1 MTSIKIVTDSTA
13 DLSEEL
19 LRKYHISVLPL
30 SISIDGTVYRDR
42 FDIQPDEFI
51 EKMESAAELPKSSQP
66 PLGAF
71 IELYEELTADGSEVI
86 SIHLSSELSG
96 TYQTAV
102 SASNMVGG
110 NITVIDSMYISKGLG
125 FQVVRAAL
133 LAEEGMTAE
142 AIVKDLENLRD
153 RTSLYVTID
162 HFDNLIK
169 GVPHREGKS
178 GRSAH
183 CSRLSRSRG
192 LRTESIRLKK
202 MSGANSQLIRYLTG
216 QFVSAVKGRTV
227 QAIGIAH
234 ADALDLAHRLKD
246 SLLEHIPGIDIDID
260 YTTPI
265 ISVHTGKGA
274 IGFTFYTD

>member
-30 SISIDGTVYRDR
+30 SISIDGIVYRDR

-86 SIHLSSELSG
+86 SIHLSSQLSG

-102 SASNMVGG
+102 SASNMVDG

-125 FQVVRAAL
+125 FQVLRAAL

-142 AIVKDLENLRD
+142 AIVNDLENLRD

-169 GVPHREGKS
+169 GGRIGKGKALIGS
-178 GRSAH
+178 LLKVKPIARLENGIYTPEKNVRS
-183 CSRLSRSRG
+183 S
-192 LRTESIRLKK
+192 
-202 MSGANSQLIRYLTG
+202 SQLIRYLTG
-216 QFVSAVKGRTV
+216 QFLSAVKGRTV

-246 SLLEHIPGIDIDID
+246 SLLEHIPGIDIDIS

>member
-1 MTSIKIVTDSTA
+1 MTRIKIVTDSTA

-51 EKMESAAELPKSSQP
+51 EKMERAAELPKSSQP

-86 SIHLSSELSG
+86 SIHLSSQLSG

-102 SASNMVGG
+102 SASNMVDG

-169 GVPHREGKS
+169 GGRIGRGKALIGS
-178 GRSAH
+178 LLKVKPIARLEDGIYTPEKNVRS
-183 CSRLSRSRG
+183 S
-192 LRTESIRLKK
+192 
-202 MSGANSQLIRYLTG
+202 SQLIRYLTG
-216 QFVSAVKGRTV
+216 QFLSTVKGRTV

-246 SLLEHIPGIDIDID
+246 SLLEHIPGIDIDIA

>member
-30 SISIDGTVYRDR
+30 SILIDGTVYRDR

-169 GVPHREGKS
+169 GGRIGRGKALLGS
-178 GRSAH
+178 LLKVKPIARLEDGIYTPEKNVRS
-183 CSRLSRSRG
+183 S
-192 LRTESIRLKK
+192 
-202 MSGANSQLIRYLTG
+202 SQLIRYLTG

>member
-1 MTSIKIVTDSTA
+1 MTRIKIVTDSTA

-19 LRKYHISVLPL
+19 LREYHIFVLPL

-51 EKMESAAELPKSSQP
+51 EKMERAAELPKSSQP

-86 SIHLSSELSG
+86 SIHLSSQLSG

-102 SASNMVGG
+102 SASNMVDGK
-110 NITVIDSMYISKGLG
+110 ITVIDSMYISKGLG

-142 AIVKDLENLRD
+142 AIVKDLENLRN

-169 GVPHREGKS
+169 GGRIGRGKALIGS
-178 GRSAH
+178 LLKVKPIARLEDGIYTPEKNVRS
-183 CSRLSRSRG
+183 S
-192 LRTESIRLKK
+192 
-202 MSGANSQLIRYLTG
+202 SQLIRYLTG
-216 QFVSAVKGRTV
+216 QFLSTVKGRTV

-246 SLLEHIPGIDIDID
+246 SLLEHIPGIDIDIS

>member
-1 MTSIKIVTDSTA
+1 MTRIKIVTDSTA

-19 LRKYHISVLPL
+19 LREYHISVLPL

-51 EKMESAAELPKSSQP
+51 EKMERVAELPKSSQP

-86 SIHLSSELSG
+86 SIHLSSQLSG

-102 SASNMVGG
+102 SASNMVDG

-169 GVPHREGKS
+169 GGRIGRGKALIGS
-178 GRSAH
+178 LLKVKPIARLEDGIYTPEKNVRS
-183 CSRLSRSRG
+183 S
-192 LRTESIRLKK
+192 
-202 MSGANSQLIRYLTG
+202 SQLIRYLTG
-216 QFVSAVKGRTV
+216 QFLSTVKGRTV

-246 SLLEHIPGIDIDID
+246 SLLEHIPGIDIDIS

>member
-1 MTSIKIVTDSTA
+1 MPSIKIVTDSTA

-19 LRKYHISVLPL
+19 LREYHISVLPL
-30 SISIDGTVYRDR
+30 SISIDGIVYRDR

-86 SIHLSSELSG
+86 SIHLSSQLSG

-102 SASNMVGG
+102 SASNMVDG

-169 GVPHREGKS
+169 GGRIGKGKALIGS
-178 GRSAH
+178 LLKVKPIARLEDGIYTPEKNVRS
-183 CSRLSRSRG
+183 
-192 LRTESIRLKK
+192 T
-202 MSGANSQLIRYLTG
+202 SQLIRYLTG
-216 QFVSAVKGRTV
+216 QFLSAVKGRTV

-246 SLLEHIPGIDIDID
+246 SLLEHIPGIDIDIA

>member
-1 MTSIKIVTDSTA
+1 MTKIKIVTDSTA

-19 LRKYHISVLPL
+19 LREYHISVLPL
-30 SISIDGTVYRDR
+30 SISIDGIVYRDR

-86 SIHLSSELSG
+86 SIHLSSQLSG

-102 SASNMVGG
+102 SASNMVDGK
-110 NITVIDSMYISKGLG
+110 ITVIDSMYISKGLG

-169 GVPHREGKS
+169 GGRIGKGKALIGS
-178 GRSAH
+178 LLKVKPIARLEDGIYTPEKNVRS
-183 CSRLSRSRG
+183 
-192 LRTESIRLKK
+192 T
-202 MSGANSQLIRYLTG
+202 SQLIRYLTG
-216 QFVSAVKGRTV
+216 QFLSAVKGRTV

-246 SLLEHIPGIDIDID
+246 SLLEHIPGIDIDIA

>member
-1 MTSIKIVTDSTA
+1 MPSIKIVTDSTA

-19 LRKYHISVLPL
+19 LREYHISVLPL
-30 SISIDGTVYRDR
+30 SISIDGIVYRDR

-86 SIHLSSELSG
+86 SIHLSSQLSG

-133 LAEEGMTAE
+133 LAEKGMTAE

-169 GVPHREGKS
+169 GGRIGKGKALIGS
-178 GRSAH
+178 LLKVKPIARLEDGIYTPEKNVRS
-183 CSRLSRSRG
+183 
-192 LRTESIRLKK
+192 T
-202 MSGANSQLIRYLTG
+202 SQLIRYLTG
-216 QFVSAVKGRTV
+216 QFLSAVKGRTV

-246 SLLEHIPGIDIDID
+246 SLLEHIPGIDIDIA

>member
-133 LAEEGMTAE
+133 LAEKGMTAE

-169 GVPHREGKS
+169 GGRIGRGKALLGS
-178 GRSAH
+178 LLKVKPIARLEDGIYTPEKNVRS
-183 CSRLSRSRG
+183 S
-192 LRTESIRLKK
+192 
-202 MSGANSQLIRYLTG
+202 SQLIRYLTG

>member
-169 GVPHREGKS
+169 GGRIGRGKALLGS
-178 GRSAH
+178 LLKVKPIARLEDGIYTPEKNVRS
-183 CSRLSRSRG
+183 S
-192 LRTESIRLKK
+192 
-202 MSGANSQLIRYLTG
+202 SQLIRYLTG
-216 QFVSAVKGRTV
+216 QFLSAVKGRTV

>member
-51 EKMESAAELPKSSQP
+51 EKMESAAELPKSSQS

-169 GVPHREGKS
+169 GGRIGRGKALLGS
-178 GRSAH
+178 LLKVKPIARLEDGIYTPEKNVRS
-183 CSRLSRSRG
+183 S
-192 LRTESIRLKK
+192 
-202 MSGANSQLIRYLTG
+202 SQLIRYLTG

>member
-1 MTSIKIVTDSTA
+1 MTRIKIVTDSTA

-19 LRKYHISVLPL
+19 LREYHISVLPL
-30 SISIDGTVYRDR
+30 SISIDGIVYRDR

-51 EKMESAAELPKSSQP
+51 EKMERAAELPKSSQP

-86 SIHLSSELSG
+86 SIHLSSQLSG

-102 SASNMVGG
+102 SASNMVDGK
-110 NITVIDSMYISKGLG
+110 ITVIDSMYISKGLG

-142 AIVKDLENLRD
+142 AIVKDLENLRN

-169 GVPHREGKS
+169 GGRIGRGKALIGSLLKVKPIARLEDGIYTPEKNVRSS
-178 GRSAH
+178 G
-183 CSRLSRSRG
+183 
-192 LRTESIRLKK
+192 
-202 MSGANSQLIRYLTG
+202 QLIRYLTG
-216 QFVSAVKGRTV
+216 QFLSTVKGRTV

-246 SLLEHIPGIDIDID
+246 SLLEHIPGIDIDIS

>member
-1 MTSIKIVTDSTA
+1 MPSIKIVTDSTA

-19 LRKYHISVLPL
+19 LREYHISVLPL
-30 SISIDGTVYRDR
+30 SISIDGIVYRDR

-86 SIHLSSELSG
+86 SIHLSSQLSG

-102 SASNMVGG
+102 SASNMVDG

-125 FQVVRAAL
+125 FQVLRAAL

-169 GVPHREGKS
+169 GGRIGRGKALIGS
-178 GRSAH
+178 LLKVKPIARLEDGIYTPEKNVRS
-183 CSRLSRSRG
+183 S
-192 LRTESIRLKK
+192 
-202 MSGANSQLIRYLTG
+202 SQLIRYLTG
-216 QFVSAVKGRTV
+216 QFLSAVKGRTV

-246 SLLEHIPGIDIDID
+246 SLLEHIPGIDIDIA

>member
-1 MTSIKIVTDSTA
+1 LTRIKIVTDSTA

-19 LRKYHISVLPL
+19 LREYHISVLPL
-30 SISIDGTVYRDR
+30 SISIDGIVYRDR

-51 EKMESAAELPKSSQP
+51 EKMERAAELPKSSQP

-86 SIHLSSELSG
+86 SIHLSSQLSG

-102 SASNMVGG
+102 SASNMVDGK
-110 NITVIDSMYISKGLG
+110 ITVIDSMYISKGLG

-142 AIVKDLENLRD
+142 AIVKDLENLRN

-169 GVPHREGKS
+169 GGRIGRGKALIGSLLKVKPIARLEDGIYTPEKNVRSS
-178 GRSAH
+178 G
-183 CSRLSRSRG
+183 
-192 LRTESIRLKK
+192 
-202 MSGANSQLIRYLTG
+202 QLIRYLTG
-216 QFVSAVKGRTV
+216 QFLSTVKGRTV

-246 SLLEHIPGIDIDID
+246 SLLEHIPGIDIDIS

>member
-1 MTSIKIVTDSTA
+1 LPSIKIVTDSTA

-19 LRKYHISVLPL
+19 LREYHISVLPL
-30 SISIDGTVYRDR
+30 SISIDGIVYRDR

-86 SIHLSSELSG
+86 SIHLSSQLSG

-102 SASNMVGG
+102 SASNMVDG

-133 LAEEGMTAE
+133 LAEKGMTAE

-169 GVPHREGKS
+169 GGRIGKGKALIGS
-178 GRSAH
+178 LLKVKPIARLEDGIYTPEKNVRS
-183 CSRLSRSRG
+183 
-192 LRTESIRLKK
+192 T
-202 MSGANSQLIRYLTG
+202 SQLIRYLTG
-216 QFVSAVKGRTV
+216 QFLSAVKGRTV

-246 SLLEHIPGIDIDID
+246 SLLEHIPGIDIDIA

>member
-1 MTSIKIVTDSTA
+1 MTNIKIVTDSTA

-169 GVPHREGKS
+169 GGRIGRGKALLGS
-178 GRSAH
+178 LLKVKPIARLEDGIYTPEKNVRS
-183 CSRLSRSRG
+183 S
-192 LRTESIRLKK
+192 
-202 MSGANSQLIRYLTG
+202 SQLIRYLTG

>member
-1 MTSIKIVTDSTA
+1 MTRIKIVTDSTA

-19 LRKYHISVLPL
+19 LREYHISVLPL
-30 SISIDGTVYRDR
+30 SISIDGIVYRDR

-51 EKMESAAELPKSSQP
+51 EKMERAAELPKSSQP

-86 SIHLSSELSG
+86 SIHLSSQLSG

-102 SASNMVGG
+102 SASNMVDG

-169 GVPHREGKS
+169 GGRIGRGKALIGS
-178 GRSAH
+178 LLKVKPIARLEDGIYTPEKNVRS
-183 CSRLSRSRG
+183 S
-192 LRTESIRLKK
+192 
-202 MSGANSQLIRYLTG
+202 SQLIRYLTG
-216 QFVSAVKGRTV
+216 QFLSTVKGRTV

-246 SLLEHIPGIDIDID
+246 SLLEHIPGIDIDIA

>member
-169 GVPHREGKS
+169 GGRIGRGKALLGS
-178 GRSAH
+178 LLKVKPIARLEDGIYTPEKNVRS
-183 CSRLSRSRG
+183 S
-192 LRTESIRLKK
+192 
-202 MSGANSQLIRYLTG
+202 SQLIRYLTG

>member
-1 MTSIKIVTDSTA
+1 MPSIKIVTDSTA

-19 LRKYHISVLPL
+19 LREYHISVLPL
-30 SISIDGTVYRDR
+30 SISIDGIVYRDR

-71 IELYEELTADGSEVI
+71 LELYEELTADGSEVI
-86 SIHLSSELSG
+86 SIHLSSQLSG

-102 SASNMVGG
+102 SASNMVDG

-133 LAEEGMTAE
+133 LAEKGMTAE

-169 GVPHREGKS
+169 GGRIGKGKALIGS
-178 GRSAH
+178 LLKVKPIARLEDGIYTPEKNVRS
-183 CSRLSRSRG
+183 
-192 LRTESIRLKK
+192 T
-202 MSGANSQLIRYLTG
+202 SQLIRYLTG
-216 QFVSAVKGRTV
+216 QFLSAVKGRTV

-246 SLLEHIPGIDIDID
+246 SLLEHIPGIDIDIA

>member
-1 MTSIKIVTDSTA
+1 LPSIKIVTDSTA

-19 LRKYHISVLPL
+19 LREYHISVLPL
-30 SISIDGTVYRDR
+30 SISIDGIVYRDR

-51 EKMESAAELPKSSQP
+51 EKMESATELPKSSQP

-86 SIHLSSELSG
+86 SIHLSSQLSG

-102 SASNMVGG
+102 SASNMVDG

-125 FQVVRAAL
+125 FQVLRAAL

-169 GVPHREGKS
+169 GGRIGKGKALIGS
-178 GRSAH
+178 LLKVKPIARLEDGIYTPEKNVRS
-183 CSRLSRSRG
+183 S
-192 LRTESIRLKK
+192 
-202 MSGANSQLIRYLTG
+202 SQLIRYLTG
-216 QFVSAVKGRTV
+216 QFLSAVKGRTV

-246 SLLEHIPGIDIDID
+246 SLLEHIPGIDIDIA

>member
-1 MTSIKIVTDSTA
+1 MTKIKIVTDSTA

-19 LRKYHISVLPL
+19 LREYHISVLPL

-51 EKMESAAELPKSSQP
+51 EKMERAAELPKSSQP

-71 IELYEELTADGSEVI
+71 IELYEELIADGSEVI
-86 SIHLSSELSG
+86 SIHLSSQLSG

-102 SASNMVGG
+102 SASNMVDGK
-110 NITVIDSMYISKGLG
+110 ITVIDSMYISKGLG

-142 AIVKDLENLRD
+142 AIVKDLENLRN

-169 GVPHREGKS
+169 GGRIGRGKALIGSLLKVKPIARLEDGIYTPEKNVRSS
-178 GRSAH
+178 G
-183 CSRLSRSRG
+183 
-192 LRTESIRLKK
+192 
-202 MSGANSQLIRYLTG
+202 QLIRYLTG
-216 QFVSAVKGRTV
+216 QFLSTVKGRTV

-246 SLLEHIPGIDIDID
+246 SLLEHIPGIDIDIS

>member
-1 MTSIKIVTDSTA
+1 MPSIKIVTDSTA

-19 LRKYHISVLPL
+19 LREYHISVLPL
-30 SISIDGTVYRDR
+30 SISIDGIVYRDR

-86 SIHLSSELSG
+86 SIHLSSQLSG

-102 SASNMVGG
+102 SASNMVDG

-169 GVPHREGKS
+169 GGRIGKGKALIGS
-178 GRSAH
+178 LLKVKPIARLEDGIYTPEKNVRS
-183 CSRLSRSRG
+183 S
-192 LRTESIRLKK
+192 
-202 MSGANSQLIRYLTG
+202 SQLIRYLTG

-246 SLLEHIPGIDIDID
+246 SLLEHIPGIDIDIA